1 MTYCVGLC
9 LDQGLVMASDSRTN
23 AGVDYISSYS
33 KLHLFQPAPD
43 RMFVLL
49 AAGNLATTQEVLN
62 RIRRDLDQAANP
74 SQTDPAPAVTLASVS
89 YLFEAANYIGQVNLA
104 VQNEHGPAL
113 RQVGASVEA
122 TFILGGQ
129 IAAQPHGLFMIYP
142 QGNSIAATPETPFLQ
157 IGESKYGKPILDQIV
172 TPSLSLNDG
181 ARVCL
186 VSLAGTAR
194 SNLTVGPPFE
204 VAICPKDTLAPS
216 HRLRLE
222 EHSAELETMT
232 RDWVESV
239 RNAFFGLPHFP
250 WEQPDAMSGAEAG
263 SPHQMQS

>member
-43 RMFVLL
+43 RFFILL
-49 AAGNLATTQEVLN
+49 AAGNLATTQEVLS

-74 SQTDPAPAVTLASVS
+74 NPTQPAPVLTLLNVN
-89 YLFEAANYIGQVNLA
+89 YLFEAAAYVGQVSRT
-104 VQNEHGPAL
+104 VQNEYGPAL
-113 RQVGASVEA
+113 RQAGAAVEA

-129 IAAQPHGLFMIYP
+129 IAGQPHGLYLIYAE
-142 QGNSIAATPETPFLQ
+142 GNAIAATPETPFLQ
-157 IGESKYGKPILDQIV
+157 IGESKYGKPALDHIV
-172 TPSLSLNDG
+172 HPGLSLEDG

-186 VSLAGTAR
+186 VSLVGTAR

-204 VAICPKDTLAPS
+204 VAICPTGMFAPA
-216 HRLRLE
+216 RLLRLDE
-222 EHSAELETMT
+222 DSPDLQQIAGAWVAALRRSFHELPAFSWEAIGGSAE
-232 RDWVESV
+232 
-239 RNAFFGLPHFP
+239 
-250 WEQPDAMSGAEAG
+250 AEVSATTTG
-263 SPHQMQS
+263 